1 MKFTSGHFV
10 FILIVGALGW
20 WGYSSWSDHQA
31 KVETETQ
38 LRLKQDFA
46 ATALNRAVTRHN
58 AIQDWAK
65 DAPVRFSLDLY
76 RVMVNPEGRPIVVEG
91 TVRDIV
97 REGDRY
103 ALSILVR
110 QPAAVEFVLECDAE
124 TANRLATRLPAN
136 NACTVVA
143 RISTVE
149 KAARNFSGASAGG
162 VEAGDSFLARGR
174 CLAWVNREP

>member
-20 WGYSSWSDHQA
+20 WGYSSWSDHRV
-31 KVETETQ
+31 KVEAENQ

-46 ATALNRAVTRHN
+46 ATALNRAVTRYN

-65 DAPVRFSLDLY
+65 DTPGRFSIDLD

-97 REGDRY
+97 RDGDRY
-103 ALSILVR
+103 AVSILIR
-110 QPAAVEFVLECDAE
+110 QPAAVEFVLECDADL
-124 TANRLATRLPAN
+124 AKRLATRLPAS
-136 NACTVVA
+136 NACTLVA
-143 RISTVE
+143 RIGSVE
-149 KAARNFSGASAGG
+149 KAARNFPGAAAGG
-162 VEAGDSFLARGR
+162 VEAADSFLARGR